1 MLKMTLRL
9 GAVAALLVLCIL
21 VVAPA
26 IAATTITVGSS
37 SFNTYTDVYLT
48 ADSFPNGL
56 AGYSGTLTVA
66 DPTKAEIQSVTHP
79 SWALIH
85 TTGAVPAGSV
95 TISGLD
101 TGSAVQ
107 SGATG
112 TVIATVR
119 LRAIGSGATT
129 LGVAFASMDDDVGGA
144 IAPATVAGPVTVTV
158 MQGLTFSGAGAP
170 TLSTQ
175 DIGKYY
181 DEIEASNLSWAFAIG
196 PIVPEPLVDMLST
209 AGIGSKEQ
217 AWRIVWFAVF
227 GVMFLIMFLRQRNVL
242 IPIIVMWV
250 VAFFVVENTPDGL
263 KWMISAFAYASAIGI
278 IVYFAISRR

>member
-1 MLKMTLRL
+1 MTRPATIPTVVLL
-9 GAVAALLVLCIL
+9 LTLVLCVL
-21 VVAPA
+21 ATTPA
-26 IAATTITVGSS
+26 AAATTVTVGSS

-79 SWALIH
+79 SWALYY
-85 TTGAVPAGSV
+85 TTGAVPASSV
-95 TISGLD
+95 TISALD

-107 SGATG
+107 TGATG

-119 LRAIGSGATT
+119 LRAIDSGATT
-129 LGVAFASMDDDVGGA
+129 LGVAFTSMDDDFGGA

-158 MQGLTFSGAGAP
+158 MQGLHFSGAGAP

-196 PIVPEPLVDMLST
+196 PIVPEPMVDMFGGGNL
-209 AGIGSKEQ
+209 G
-217 AWRIVWFAVF
+217 WRIVWFSVF
-227 GVMFLIMFLRQRNVL
+227 GVMFVAMFARQRNIL
-242 IPIIVMWV
+242 IPLLMTWLT
-250 VAFFVVENTPDGL
+250 AFFVLEHTPEGL
-263 KWMISAFAYASAIGI
+263 KGILIAFAYASAIGI